1 MNRLSLEKATQILKS
16 GGIVIFP
23 TDTVY
28 GIGCRFD
35 DQKAVKRLYKIKG
48 TPRNQPFPVLV
59 SKTSQV
65 KKLAI
70 ITQVGKKLIDKYW
83 PGALTIILPSRH
95 PEPFTCVIL
104 NVVKNLYL
112 VQGKLREG
120 SPDSS
125 ATPQN
130 DTSKVGFR
138 MPDSDLITS
147 LIKKVGVPIM
157 GTSANFHG
165 KSVAKSFGDLDP
177 KLIRLVDYVIK
188 GKCQGGVESTV
199 VDATFDPPKILR
211 KGAVKLMSL
220 NPVIPA
226 KAGI

>member
-1 MNRLSLEKATQILKS
+1 
-16 GGIVIFP
+16 
-23 TDTVY
+23 
-28 GIGCRFD
+28 
-35 DQKAVKRLYKIKG
+35 
-48 TPRNQPFPVLV
+48 
-59 SKTSQV
+59 
-65 KKLAI
+65 
-70 ITQVGKKLIDKYW
+70 
-83 PGALTIILPSRH
+83 
-95 PEPFTCVIL
+95 
-104 NVVKNLYL
+104 
-112 VQGKLREG
+112 
-120 SPDSS
+120 
-125 ATPQN
+125 
-130 DTSKVGFR
+130 
-138 MPDSDLITS
+138 
-147 LIKKVGVPIM
+147 M